1 MAVIFKG
8 EGDTMSRVRVVLLLF
23 LAGAVVGFSSLAD
36 EPNGFSGTV
45 GIEAAFLLGFSTDL
59 WLDLDWDV
67 DGLSVGALT
76 EISAFPVFAVGETM
90 TVGYSFGPVD
100 LGATV
105 MIDVYPFAFG
115 FFDLHAGVTLLD
127 LAQDGVA
134 FSADLGL
141 VSEIFPT
148 FGSTLSLDLD
158 ASYGVFSLWGDFDLD
173 IPGFGTSVLVGGEV
187 RILNVELD
195 SGGLTT
201 DLGASAFVVPAVDAQ
216 MWVDMALALGAV
228 TVTSETDF
236 TLTPF
241 GLTQQRFEI
250 EIGFDGLS
258 IYVWMSFTGAGDL
271 VTVIG
276 GTYDFP

>member
-1 MAVIFKG
+1 MA
-8 EGDTMSRVRVVLLLF
+8 RVKVVLLLF
-23 LAGAVVGFSSLAD
+23 LAGAVVGFGGLAD
-36 EPNGFSGTV
+36 EPDGFSGTV
-45 GIEAAFLLGFSTDL
+45 GIEAAFVLGFSTDL
-59 WLDLDWDV
+59 WIDLDWDV

-76 EISAFPVFAVGETM
+76 EISVFPVFAVGETM
-90 TVGYSFGPVD
+90 TVEYSFGPAN

-115 FFDLHAGVTLLD
+115 GFDLHAGVTLLD
-127 LAQDGVA
+127 IAQDGVA

-141 VSEIFPT
+141 VSEILPT
-148 FGSTLSLDLD
+148 FGSTLSLDVD

-187 RILNVELD
+187 RILNVELEN
-195 SGGLTT
+195 GGLTT
-201 DLGASAFVVPAVDAQ
+201 DLGASSFVVPTVDAQ
-216 MWVDMALALGAV
+216 MWLDMALALGAV
-228 TVTSETDF
+228 TVTSETDL

-258 IYVWMSFTGAGDL
+258 VYVWTSFTGAGDL
-271 VTVIG
+271 FTVIG
-276 GTYDFP
+276 GTYDLP